1 MSEQTKDIQPVADV
15 SAQRVARVYAEA
27 LLKAA
32 DKQGQADAVF
42 EELDSL
48 VRDVFADQPQ
58 FEMLLSGAAAGR
70 KARAEILK
78 AVFAGRASELFY
90 HFLLVLNDQERLD
103 LLRAILAA
111 YRELN
116 DQRCR
121 RIRVQVESAVT
132 LPDDQKVRLQERIR
146 DTFQL
151 EPIVEAKLDTGLLG
165 GLRVRVGD
173 WLYDA
178 SVRTRLEKI
187 RHQVIAGSSHE
198 IQSQRDRFCLAEGN

>member
-1 MSEQTKDIQPVADV
+1 MSENTNDIHLVADV

-27 LLKAA
+27 LWNAA

-48 VRDVFADQPQ
+48 VRDVFAANPQ
-58 FEMLLSGAAAGR
+58 FETLLSSAATGR
-70 KARAEILK
+70 KARAAILK
-78 AVFAGRASELFY
+78 TVFAGRASDLFY

-103 LLRAILAA
+103 LLRAIRAA

-116 DQRCR
+116 DQRSGR
-121 RIRVQVESAVT
+121 VRVQVQSAVP
-132 LPDDQKVRLQERIR
+132 LPDEQKIRLQEKIR
-146 DTFQL
+146 ETFHQ
-151 EPIVEAKLDTGLLG
+151 EPIVQVQVDAGLLG

-178 SVRTRLEKI
+178 SVRSRLDVI
-187 RHQVIAGSSHE
+187 RNQIIAGSSHE